1 MPNFLILGS
10 FWPLYPTKKVQ
21 KKEGDVLGPLKSQRL
36 STNIFEL
43 LKGSETT
50 IFGSILKIWILRFFW
65 RPVTNIISGPVTR
78 ISNWQDY
85 NQRLKGNNCL
95 CHCNSSCHCHC
106 LCILSL
112 SLCYSGYCPPQDCL
126 RWLGGWV
133 SQNVKIRHLSRMPKK
148 SEHTLSEEIILD
160 EIRLRGRATINVGLL
175 WNMSHC
181 RLNWHMIVTTIMA

>member
-95 CHCNSSCHCHC
+95 CHCHSSCHCHC

-133 SQNVKIRHLSRMPKK
+133 SQNVKIRHLSRMPKN
-148 SEHTLSEEIILD
+148 LN
-160 EIRLRGRATINVGLL
+160 IRFKRK
-175 WNMSHC
+175 
-181 RLNWHMIVTTIMA
+181 